1 MNPERWQ
8 AVGDIFERALDTPTG
23 QRTLLVDQAAANDDE
38 VRREVQSLLASHRAA
53 PGGFVQQRIRD
64 AVESFQRTSADAG
77 TRVGPYRLI
86 RELGRGGM
94 GTVFLAE
101 RDDNLYQATVAIKLV
116 RPGMDT
122 EFLLARFRRER
133 QTLARLQH
141 PNISHLLDGG
151 TTDDGLPYIV
161 MEYIDGP
168 WITAY
173 AERHALGIVE
183 RLRMFMDVC
192 SAVDYAHRNFIVH
205 RDLKP
210 GNILVNQQGVPKLL
224 DFGICKLLVGESFSS
239 TDTQSPPMTPSYA
252 SPEQLR
258 GEAATIASDIYSLG
272 AVLYELLTGTCPRQF
287 DGKPLLAINKEL
299 DSPVTAPSR
308 AVADRRIARQLVGDL
323 DNILL
328 RALEPEAE
336 RRYESAAQFA
346 GDLRRYLDH
355 EPLRARAQTWTYR
368 AMKLVRRQRGPMI
381 AAASVSVAVLA
392 GLGFS
397 LYQARIANQRS
408 EQIRSLA
415 NKLVFDLHDA
425 VDDLPGS
432 TKARQMIVET
442 GVQYLDSLVES
453 ARGDPRAEKELAK
466 AYRQLGDVRGNE
478 GSANLGDLPA
488 ALANYQKALPLLES
502 AVGRRPND
510 IEARAEQ
517 IVLRNRIASIQASS
531 GKLPDALRTYEEAIR
546 LGSNN
551 GDPNDEG
558 LRGALAASHLGAST
572 TKRNMGD
579 YRGASED
586 ALESVRLYA
595 SLGSTEL
602 DAAQSLAA
610 AYAAVGMSQMGIGG
624 LSDALVNFRLGA
636 ATMEGLVALQPQNVT
651 WSRNLMLAY
660 GHIADVL
667 GNPDLPNLDDRS
679 GALAAYRQAAGV
691 ARRLYEADP
700 ANFRAALDY
709 GIVLSRVETV
719 IEDSDFDE
727 KLAVQRESL
736 RVLDA
741 ALKISPANISLV
753 VYRSLLNLHLG
764 DTLASRGQL
773 DAARDAYL
781 SSVAIAEPGLKSGHA
796 AVFVMLLRAN
806 QKLAVNA
813 VARSKRAD
821 AVAFADRALRLAEN
835 PPAKVTAVHP
845 TARGLSAMGLTYA
858 ALSRSAVRK
867 RGDLELARSWLQ
879 RAADAWHAAKSKPE
893 FAAPHRRE
901 MHEVEAALAS
911 LEKR

>member
-8 AVGDIFERALDTPTG
+8 AVGDIFEQALAAPTG
-23 QRTLLVDQAAANDDE
+23 QRTMLIDRAAGADEE

-64 AVESFQRTSADAG
+64 AVESFHRTTEVTG
-77 TRVGPYRLI
+77 TRIGPYRLI

-122 EFLLARFRRER
+122 EFVLARFRRER

-151 TTDDGLPYIV
+151 TTDEGLPYIV

-173 AERHALGIVE
+173 AAQHAVGIAD
-183 RLRMFMDVC
+183 RLRMFMEVC

-210 GNILVNQQGVPKLL
+210 GNIVVNQQGVPKLL

-258 GEAATIASDIYSLG
+258 GEAATISSDVYSLG
-272 AVLYELLTGTCPRQF
+272 AVLYELLTGRCPRKF
-287 DGKPLLAINKEL
+287 DGMPLLAIHKAL
-299 DSPVTAPSR
+299 DTPVPPPSR
-308 AVADRRIARQLVGDL
+308 VAGDRRMARQLAGDL

-328 RALEPEAE
+328 RALEPEPQ

-346 GDLRRYLDH
+346 EDLRRHLDN
-355 EPLRARAQTWTYR
+355 EPLRAHAQTWTYR
-368 AMKLVRRQRGPMI
+368 SMKFVRRHRAPMI
-381 AAASVSVAVLA
+381 AAACVSVAILA

-397 LYQARIANQRS
+397 LYQARIATQRS
-408 EQIRSLA
+408 QQIRTLA

-425 VDDLPGS
+425 IDDLPGS
-432 TKARQMIVET
+432 TKARQIVVET

-453 ARGDPRAEKELAK
+453 ARGDPHAEKDLAK

-488 ALANYQKALPLLES
+488 ALADYQKAVPLLES
-502 AVGRRPND
+502 ALRKLPGD

-517 IVLRNRIASIQASS
+517 IVLRNRIASIQASG
-531 GKLPDALRTYEEAIR
+531 GKLADALRSYEEAIR
-546 LGSNN
+546 LGSAN
-551 GDPNDEG
+551 GETNDAAF
-558 LRGALAASHLGAST
+558 RGALAAAYLGAST
-572 TKRNMGD
+572 TKRNLGD
-579 YRGASED
+579 SRGASEG
-586 ALESVRLYA
+586 AAESIRLYTSVGA
-595 SLGSTEL
+595 KDPATT
-602 DAAQSLAA
+602 QSLAS
-610 AYAAVGMSQMGIGG
+610 AYAALGMSETMMGR
-624 LSDALVNFRLGA
+624 LDEALANFRRVTA
-636 ATMEGLVALQPQNVT
+636 MMETLVGTQPQNMA
-651 WSRNLMLAY
+651 WNRNLMLAY

-667 GNPDLPNLDDRS
+667 GNPDLPSLGDRP

-691 ARRLYEADP
+691 GKRLYEADP
-700 ANFRAALDY
+700 ANFRGALDY

-719 IEDSDFDE
+719 MDDKDKAE
-727 KLAVQRESL
+727 KIAVQRESL
-736 RVLDA
+736 RVLDK
-741 ALKISPANISLV
+741 ALETSPTNL
-753 VYRSLLNLHLG
+753 SLLIYRALINLHLG
-764 DTLASRGQL
+764 DTLASGGQL

-781 SSVAIAEPGLKSGHA
+781 KTVAIAGPGLESGHA
-796 AVFVMLLRAN
+796 SVYVMMLRAN

-813 VARSKRAD
+813 VARGRRAD
-821 AVAFADRALRLAEN
+821 ALSFAERTLKLSEN
-835 PPAKVTAVHP
+835 PPAKASGAHAAP
-845 TARGLSAMGLTYA
+845 RGLSAMGLTYA
-858 ALSRSAVRK
+858 ALARSPSRVP
-867 RGDLELARSWLQ
+867 GDLELAKSWLQ
-879 RAADAWHAAKSKPE
+879 RAADAWHAAQAKPE
-893 FAAPHRRE
+893 FATPHRRE
-901 MHEVEAALAS
+901 MHEVETTLAE

>member
-8 AVGDIFERALDTPTG
+8 AVGDIFEQALAAPTG
-23 QRTLLVDQAAANDDE
+23 QRTLVVDQAAGTDEE

-53 PGGFVQQRIRD
+53 PGGFVQERIRD
-64 AVESFQRTSADAG
+64 AVESFHRTTEAAG

-122 EFLLARFRRER
+122 EFILARFRRER

-151 TTDDGLPYIV
+151 TTDEGLPYIV

-173 AERHALGIVE
+173 ADQHVLGVVD

-258 GEAATIASDIYSLG
+258 GDAATIASDVYSLG
-272 AVLYELLTGTCPRQF
+272 AVLYELLTGRCPRKF
-287 DGKPLLAINKEL
+287 EGMPLLAIQKAL
-299 DSPVTAPSR
+299 DTPVTPPSR
-308 AVADRRIARQLVGDL
+308 AAAERSVARQLAGDL

-328 RALEPEAE
+328 RALEPEPA
-336 RRYESAAQFA
+336 RRYESAAQF
-346 GDLRRYLDH
+346 GEDLRRYLDH
-355 EPLRARAQTWTYR
+355 EPLRAHAQTWTYR
-368 AMKLVRRQRGPMI
+368 TMKFVRRHRAPMI
-381 AAASVSVAVLA
+381 AAACITLAVLA
-392 GLGFS
+392 GLGVS
-397 LYQARIANQRS
+397 LYQARIANERS
-408 EQIRSLA
+408 QQIRALA
-415 NKLVFDLHDA
+415 SKLVFDLHDA
-425 VDDLPGS
+425 VESLPGS
-432 TKARQMIVET
+432 TRARQMIVET

-453 ARGDPRAEKELAK
+453 ARGDAGAEKELAK

-488 ALANYQKALPLLES
+488 ALADYQKAMPLLES
-502 AVGRRPND
+502 AIRRLPGD

-517 IVLRNRIASIQASS
+517 IVLRNRIASIQASG
-531 GKLPDALRTYEEAIR
+531 GKLPDAVRTYEEAIH
-546 LGSNN
+546 LGSLAGGA
-551 GDPNDEG
+551 GDG
-558 LRGALAASHLGAST
+558 TLRSALAAAYLGAST
-572 TKRNMGD
+572 AKRNMGD
-579 YRGASED
+579 YRGASEG

-595 SLGSTEL
+595 SVGAKDPATT
-602 DAAQSLAA
+602 QSLAS
-610 AYAAVGMSQMGIGG
+610 AYAALGMSESMLGR
-624 LSDALVNFRLGA
+624 LDDALTNFRRGA
-636 ATMEGLVALQPQNVT
+636 AMMEGLVEADPRNVA
-651 WSRNLMLAY
+651 SNRNLMLAY

-667 GNPDLPNLDDRS
+667 GNPDLPSLGDRL

-691 ARRLYEADP
+691 GRRLYDADP
-700 ANFRAALDY
+700 ADFRGALDY

-719 IEDSDFDE
+719 MDDNDIPA

-736 RVLDA
+736 GVLEK
-741 ALKISPANISLV
+741 ALKISPTNVTLL
-753 VYRSLLNLHLG
+753 VYRALINLHLG
-764 DTLASRGQL
+764 DTLAAGGQVE
-773 DAARDAYL
+773 ASRDAYL
-781 SSVAIAEPGLKSGHA
+781 NAVAIAEPGLKFGHA
-796 AVFVMLLRAN
+796 SVFVMLMRAN
-806 QKLAVNA
+806 QKLAINS
-813 VARSKRAD
+813 VARGYRAD
-821 AVAFADRALRLAEN
+821 ALAFAERTLKLSEN
-835 PPAKVTAVHP
+835 PPAKVAATH
-845 TARGLSAMGLTYA
+845 TTQRGLSAMGLTYA
-858 ALSRSAVRK
+858 ALHGSSLRK
-867 RGDLELARSWLQ
+867 PGDQELARTWLQ
-879 RAADAWHAAKSKPE
+879 RAADAWHAVQDRAE
-893 FAAPHRRE
+893 FAVPHRRE
-901 MHEVEAALAS
+901 MREVETALEN